1 MRVRS
6 ALAVAV
12 LAVVVASRPPIDA
25 QVRDVYDLG
34 ADGLV
39 QVLERLQTTASVL
52 HTGAHP
58 DDEDSAFLA
67 REARGDRARVAYLAL
82 NRGEGGQNIIGP
94 ELFEALG
101 VIRTE
106 ELLQA
111 RRLDGGQQFFTRTF
125 DYGFSKSREEAAA
138 KWNERDV
145 LGDMV
150 RIIRMFRPLVIY
162 SRFTGTAADG
172 HGHHQLAG
180 YLTPLAFKAAAD
192 PNEYP
197 EQMREGLRP
206 WQAKKLYR
214 GVGFR
219 PDPAN
224 PATIEVQTGIADPV
238 IGRTYAEIAAQ
249 GRSQHK
255 SQEMGSIEPL
265 GPAQSG
271 LRLLQ
276 TLVQAPAK
284 EHSIFDGLDTTVPGL
299 AALAGL
305 PAGTIQH
312 ELEAMDAAARKAL
325 ADYGARDPGRIIPT
339 LVDGLLATRAAREAV
354 KSSAGSADA
363 KADAD
368 FLLAFKEQDFT
379 DALARAA
386 GVLVDPLA
394 SEETVIPGGTL
405 TVDVRTFVA
414 ERVTAE
420 TSPVKITTATVH
432 APDGWRVDPARAEPA
447 GGRGGGAGFRQRET
461 PTSDTRYQLTV
472 PMNAPLTEPYFLR
485 LPRKG
490 DSYQWPDNAP
500 KGLPFDA
507 PLVTASVSMDI
518 GGIPITITKPVEYR
532 YADRVRGEVRR
543 EINVVPPVT
552 VGLDT
557 PLLIVPLG
565 ATPRQSRL
573 VVRAMS
579 SAPGPVSGM
588 LRLRVPPGWTAT
600 PAEAPFML
608 NASGDTMSAPFVVT
622 APAGRTAGQFS
633 ISAEAA
639 VGPSTYTRDVQVIA
653 YPHIQTHRIYSPAA
667 TTAQVLDLK
676 VAPVKVGYIMGSGDE
691 VPDALRRMG
700 VNVTMID
707 DDMLATADL
716 AQFDTIVVGI
726 RASEARPSYVA
737 NHGRLLQYMENGG
750 TMIVQY
756 QQGVYE
762 ARNLPPYPAQAPTN
776 SRVTDETAPVVILA
790 PQHPVFTFPNRIIE
804 KDFDGWVQER
814 NLYSFNTF
822 DARYTPLLESHD
834 PGEMPQNGGEVYARV
849 GKGQYVYTSYAWFR
863 ELRAGVPGAYRQFA
877 NLISLAKAPRPAP
890 ANTGSPGPGAA
901 RRSAGAAPP
910 AARRTRPS
918 R

>member
-1 MRVRS
+1 MRLRS
-6 ALAVAV
+6 AVLALAVAV
-12 LAVVVASRPPIDA
+12 AVAGRPSITA

-39 QVLERLQTTASVL
+39 QALERLQTTASVL

-67 REARGDRARVAYLAL
+67 RAARGDHARVGYLSL

-94 ELFEALG
+94 ELFDALG

-111 RRLDGGQQFFTRTF
+111 RRLDGAQQFFTRTF

-138 KWNERDV
+138 KWNEHDV

-150 RIIRMFRPLVIY
+150 RIIRLFRPLVIY
-162 SRFTGTAADG
+162 SRFTGTPADG

-197 EQMREGLRP
+197 EQLAEGLRP

-224 PATIEVQTGIADPV
+224 PPTIEVQTGIVDPV
-238 IGRTYAEIAAQ
+238 IGRTYSEIASQ

-271 LRLLQ
+271 LHLLQ
-276 TLVQAPAK
+276 SLVQEPAK
-284 EHSIFDGLDTTVPGL
+284 EQSIFDGIDTTVPGL

-305 PAGTIQH
+305 PPGSLASQ
-312 ELEAMDAAARKAL
+312 LQAMDTAAKQAL
-325 ADYGARDPGRIIPT
+325 AQYQPRDPARLIPT
-339 LVDGLLATRAAREAV
+339 LANGLRATREARTALTSLAA
-354 KSSAGSADA
+354 SAGA

-368 FLLAFKEQDFT
+368 FLLAFKERDFE
-379 DALARAA
+379 DALVRAA
-386 GVLVDPLA
+386 RVVVDPL
-394 SEETVIPGGTL
+394 SDTETVVAGGML
-405 TVDVRTFVA
+405 GVDVRTFA
-414 ERVTAE
+414 ANPALVTIGNV
-420 TSPVKITTATVH
+420 TLHV
-432 APDGWRVDPARAEPA
+432 PDGWRAQLKPPADGRGGR
-447 GGRGGGAGFRQRET
+447 GGRGGGPAFRRET
-461 PTSDTRYQLTV
+461 PTSQAEYQVTV
-472 PMNAPLTEPYFLR
+472 AADAPLTEPYFLR

-490 DSYQWPDNAP
+490 DSYQWPAGSP
-500 KGLPFDA
+500 KGLPFDP
-507 PLVTASVSMDI
+507 PLVTASVVLQI
-518 GGIPITITKPVEYR
+518 GGEAITVTRPVEYR

-543 EINVVPPVT
+543 EVNVVPAVA

-565 ATPRQSRL
+565 TTPRQSRL
-573 VVRAMS
+573 VVRATS
-579 SAPGPVSGM
+579 FAPGRVSGT
-588 LRLRVPPGWTAT
+588 LRLQVPKGWTAT
-600 PAEAPFML
+600 PSEAPFTL
-608 NASGDTMSAPFVVT
+608 GSNGDKISAPFTVT
-622 APAGRTAGQFS
+622 APAGRVAGEFA
-633 ISAEAA
+633 ISAEAV
-639 VGPSTYTRDVQVIA
+639 VGPTRYTQDVDVIE
-653 YPHIQTHRIYSPAA
+653 YPHIQTHRIYSPATA
-667 TTAQVLDLK
+667 TAQVLALK

-700 VNVTMID
+700 VSVTMID
-707 DDMLATADL
+707 DDMLATGDL
-716 AQFDTIVVGI
+716 SQFDTIVVGI
-726 RASEARPSYVA
+726 RASEARTAYVA
-737 NHGRLLQYMENGG
+737 NHARLLQYMQDGG

-762 ARNLPPYPAQAPTN
+762 TRNLPPYPAQAPTN
-776 SRVTDETAPVVILA
+776 SRVTDETAAVRILA
-790 PQHPVFTFPNRIIE
+790 PQHPVFTFPNRITE

-814 NLYSFNTF
+814 NLYAFNTF
-822 DARYTPLLESHD
+822 DSRYTPLLESH
-834 PGEMPQNGGEVYARV
+834 
-849 GKGQYVYTSYAWFR
+849 
-863 ELRAGVPGAYRQFA
+863 
-877 NLISLAKAPRPAP
+877 
-890 ANTGSPGPGAA
+890 
-901 RRSAGAAPP
+901 
-910 AARRTRPS
+910 
-918 R
+918 